1 MFARAACNLLRR
13 APVRRLLNNRIIVV
27 DYPYVPNPR
36 WPAGNPHVS
45 ALLNRQ
51 CETFRAAI
59 AGMNS
64 VLPVAETVKREYWD
78 NHWLPPLD
86 AIAVMAFIAR
96 QKPKTYFEVGS
107 GYSTIAARHVINKLG
122 LGTRILSVDPKPR
135 ADIDKLCDA
144 AIRSPFEKLTP
155 DDYRII
161 EPGDVVFIDNSHYCF
176 QGSDATAVF
185 IDFIPS
191 LPSGVIIGIHDVFLP
206 FDYPEFARRR
216 FYNEQ
221 YALATYLLGLGNR
234 ARVELPLFLVTNDDS
249 YSPDLKIV
257 RSFLDDKRARFQGS
271 SLWFVSPKP

>member
-1 MFARAACNLLRR
+1 
-13 APVRRLLNNRIIVV
+13 
-27 DYPYVPNPR
+27 
-36 WPAGNPHVS
+36 
-45 ALLNRQ
+45 
-51 CETFRAAI
+51 
-59 AGMNS
+59 MNS

-78 NHWLPPLD
+78 NDWLPPLD

-122 LGTRILSVDPKPR
+122 LGTRIVSVDPKPR
-135 ADIDKLCDA
+135 ADIDKLCDE

-206 FDYPEFARRR
+206 LITRNSRGDVSITS
-216 FYNEQ
+216 NM
-221 YALATYLLGLGNR
+221 LLLPTSSGSEIER
-234 ARVELPLFLVTNDDS
+234 ASSFHYFSLQTT
-249 YSPDLKIV
+249 SPIHLI
-257 RSFLDDKRARFQGS
+257 
-271 SLWFVSPKP
+271 